1 MILLGLDPSSTRT
14 GYALVTLKGGALT
27 VLEAGYLKPAM
38 STEKPMRRI
47 GAMVDDLMRLIE
59 EHKPDI
65 AIVEVCSGHVG
76 VGQRRNAGARLGVYG
91 MAVGAMYQAVRS
103 VPGLQAEWVNEDVW
117 PQGVPKRQRQQDIAM
132 MFPAYAEQIDADG
145 GADVSDA
152 IGISLWWWFNIVQ
165 TGAGVG

>member
-103 VPGLQAEWVNEDVW
+103 VPGLQ
-117 PQGVPKRQRQQDIAM
+117 GVPKRQRQQDIAM